1 MTKKRILS
9 ITLLVLLLTT
19 FVLAFFSTTSLAAKR
34 DIISIKDKQD
44 VFVYD
49 EANLIDDSVEKNLNK
64 LLVALEE
71 KTEAE
76 FAVISIPSLNNM
88 TIEEYSVE
96 LFNTLGIGKKG
107 KDNGVLLLFSKT
119 DNRVRLEIGRGL
131 EGCLNDGKCGRI
143 LDNYFVPYREEGNYT
158 EAAHLT
164 ANAVIS
170 VIAKEYD
177 VTIDGAETVDVPEDD
192 GTPTWIIILIIVL
205 LILAFIGEISSGG
218 SSGGGYY
225 RGSSGGFSGRG
236 GFGGGFGGGRTGGG
250 GASR

>member
-34 DIISIKDKQD
+34 NIISIKDKQD

-49 EANLIDDSVEKNLNK
+49 EANLIDDTVEKNLNK
-64 LLVALEE
+64 LLVTLEE

-88 TIEEYSVE
+88 TIEEYANK
-96 LFNTLGIGKKG
+96 LFNALGIGKKG

-119 DNRVRLEIGRGL
+119 DNKVRLEIGRGL

-143 LDNYFVPYREEGNYT
+143 LDNYFVPYRAEDNYT
-158 EAAHLT
+158 EAARLT
-164 ANAVIS
+164 TNAVIS
-170 VIAKEYD
+170 IIAEEHE
-177 VTIDGAETVDVPEDD
+177 VTIDGAENVDIPPEDD
-192 GTPTWIIILIIVL
+192 GMPTWLIILIIVL
-205 LILAFIGEISSGG
+205 IVLSFLAKIDSGG

-225 RGSSGGFSGRG
+225 GGSSGGFSG
-236 GFGGGFGGGRTGGG
+236 GGGFGGGISGGG